1 MKLTGLILFCLVAV
15 EAFYLPGVAPRDYL
29 PGQTVDLKVNKLDS
43 VQTQLP
49 YDYYSLPFCK
59 PKEVVEAAENL
70 GEIMAGDII
79 ENSAYELQMK
89 KDSACQLL
97 CKSVYTQEDMEH
109 FATKVK
115 EEYTVNWIV
124 DNMPAATT
132 FVLTTENES
141 EETKES
147 ELIYQKGF
155 SLGFMGTEDESE
167 TTTGVAYINNHI
179 NLIISYHED
188 PKAFKGA
195 RIVGFQVEA
204 YSHSYSAFA
213 NQDAP
218 DTCSYTGHQAVSTA
232 KEGSELSEAERT
244 IFWTYDVNWVASE
257 IRWAS
262 RWDLYLK
269 MTNSEIHWFSIAN
282 SICIVLFMSGTIAMI
297 LIRTLN
303 KDLARYNDLELSE
316 EDKQEETGWKL
327 VHGEVFRPPR
337 FGNLFAVLVGT
348 GCQLIAMSVLTLLFA
363 CFGFLSPANRG
374 GLMTAFL
381 LLFVFMGMLAGYF
394 STRVYKMFDLLNW
407 RRNTLTVA
415 LFFPGVVFGVFFILN
430 LFVWNEQSSGAVPF
444 GTLVALLVLWFGISV
459 PLVYFGSF
467 IAYKRE
473 PIAFPVRVNNIPR
486 MLPESG
492 PFYTHPV
499 VSFAIAGMLPFGAV
513 SIEIFFIMSSVWMHQ
528 FYYVF
533 GILAIVFFI
542 LVITTAEICIMLV
555 YSQLCYEDYHWW
567 WRSFISGGASGFYL
581 FLYSILYYLT
591 RLNITKFTSVLLFF
605 GYMFLASVA
614 FSIMTGTI
622 GYFACYW
629 FVGKIYSSV
638 KVD

>member
-1 MKLTGLILFCLVAV
+1 MKLFVVIVCLVALA
-15 EAFYLPGVAPRDYL
+15 EGFYLPGVAPRDYL
-29 PGQTVDLKVNKLDS
+29 PGAAVELKVNKLDS
-43 VQTQLP
+43 IRTQLP
-49 YDYYSLPFCK
+49 YDYYSLPFCR
-59 PKEVVEAAENL
+59 PKDVEEAAENL
-70 GEIMAGDII
+70 GEILAGDII
-79 ENSAYELQMK
+79 ENSPFELYMK
-89 KDSACQLL
+89 KDETCKLL
-97 CKSVYTQEDMEH
+97 CKKTYSDEDLTH
-109 FATKVK
+109 FATKVG

-132 FVLTTENES
+132 FVLTTENDKA
-141 EETKES
+141 ETKET

-155 SLGFMGTEDESE
+155 SLGFVGAEGEEATKV
-167 TTTGVAYINNHI
+167 GVKYINNHI
-179 NLIISYHED
+179 KLILSYHED

-195 RIVGFQVEA
+195 RIVAFQVEA
-204 YSHSYSAFA
+204 YSHNYAAFA
-213 NQDAP
+213 GQDKPTSCA
-218 DTCSYTGHQAVSTA
+218 YTGHQAVSSTD
-232 KEGSELSEAERT
+232 KDIMKPEDKT
-244 IFWTYDVNWVASE
+244 IFWTYDVTWVASD

-303 KDLARYNDLELSE
+303 KDLARYNDLELTE

-327 VHGEVFRPPR
+327 VHGEVFRPPVW
-337 FGNLFAVLVGT
+337 GNVFAVLVGT

-407 RRNTLTVA
+407 RRNTLITA
-415 LFFPGVVFGVFFILN
+415 LFFPGIVFGIFFVLN
-430 LFVWNEQSSGAVPF
+430 LFVWGEHSSGAVPF
-444 GTLVALLVLWFGISV
+444 GTLIALLVLWFGISV

-467 IAYKRE
+467 VAFKRE
-473 PIAFPVRVNNIPR
+473 PIEFPVRVNNIPR

-492 PFYTHPV
+492 PFYNKPI
-499 VSFAIAGMLPFGAV
+499 VSFLVAGMLPFGAV
-513 SIEIFFIMSSVWMHQ
+513 SIEIFFLMSSVWMHQ

-533 GILAIVFFI
+533 GILAIVFVI
-542 LVITTAEICIMLV
+542 LVITTAEICIMLC

-567 WRSFISGGASGFYL
+567 WRSFLGGSASGSYL
-581 FLYSILYYLT
+581 FMYSILYYFT
-591 RLNITKFTSVLLFF
+591 RLNITKFTSALLYF
-605 GYMFLASVA
+605 GYMFLAAFA

-629 FVGKIYSSV
+629 FVRKIYSSV

>member
-1 MKLTGLILFCLVAV
+1 MKLLGLILIFVFAAN
-15 EAFYLPGVAPRDYL
+15 AFYLPGVAPRDYL
-29 PGQTVDLKVNKLDS
+29 AGQAVELKVNKLDS
-43 VQTQLP
+43 IQTQLP
-49 YDYYSLPFCK
+49 YDYYSLPFCS

-70 GEIMAGDII
+70 GEILAGDII
-79 ENSAYELQMK
+79 ENSAYELFMK
-89 KDSACQLL
+89 KDETCKLL
-97 CKSVYTQEDMEH
+97 CKKVYTDADLEH

-115 EEYTVNWIV
+115 EEYSVNWIV

-132 FVLTTENES
+132 FVLTTEDEK

-155 SLGFMGTEDESE
+155 SLGFVGVEGEEE
-167 TTTGVAYINNHI
+167 TKVGVAYVNNHI
-179 NLIISYHED
+179 KLIISYHED
-188 PKAFKGA
+188 PKAFKGS

-204 YSHSYSAFA
+204 YSHSYKNFVA
-213 NQDAP
+213 NNAP
-218 DTCSYTGHQAVSTA
+218 DNCGFSGHQPVSGVLT
-232 KEGSELSEAERT
+232 EADKT
-244 IFWTYDVNWVASE
+244 MFWTYDVSWVHSE

-297 LIRTLN
+297 LVRTLN
-303 KDLARYNDLELSE
+303 KDLARYNDLDLTE

-337 FGNLFAVLVGT
+337 CGNLFSVLVGT

-394 STRVYKMFDLLNW
+394 STRIYKMFDLLNW
-407 RRNTLTVA
+407 RRNTLMTA
-415 LFFPGVVFGVFFILN
+415 TFFPGIVFSGFFILN
-430 LFVWNEQSSGAVPF
+430 LFVWGEHSSGAVPF

-473 PIAFPVRVNNIPR
+473 PIEFPVRVNNIPR
-486 MLPESG
+486 MLPDTV
-492 PFYTHPV
+492 PFYNLPI
-499 VSFAIAGMLPFGAV
+499 VSFLVAGMLPFGAV
-513 SIEIFFIMSSVWMHQ
+513 SIEIFFLMSSVWMHQ

-533 GILAIVFFI
+533 GILAIVFLI

-555 YSQLCYEDYHWW
+555 YSQLCYEDYNWW
-567 WRSFISGGASGFYL
+567 WRSFFAGGSSGVYL
-581 FLYSILYYLT
+581 FLYSILYYVT
-591 RLNITKFTSVLLFF
+591 RLNMSKFTSGLLYF
-605 GYMFLASVA
+605 GYMFITSISFSV
-614 FSIMTGTI
+614 MTGTI

-629 FVGKIYSSV
+629 FVRKIYSSV